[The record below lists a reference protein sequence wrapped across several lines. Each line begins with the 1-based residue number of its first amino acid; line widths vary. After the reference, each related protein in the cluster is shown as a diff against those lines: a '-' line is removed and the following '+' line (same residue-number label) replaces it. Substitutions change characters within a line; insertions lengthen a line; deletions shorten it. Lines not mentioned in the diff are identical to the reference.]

1 MLWWS
6 TATSYL
12 SASSCLFN
20 LASRHNRRSAGKATW
35 MIGVAELMVDV
46 CGWMVC
52 IVVLTRTRIHYYN
65 TRRLPSPTQ
74 IPCIRI
80 RQTHEMRV
88 RKSRAR
94 TAFHMSLSPIS
105 PFAHTSMKLH
115 SSTHLSTHPSSNY
128 THHPPTHIDH
138 QFSHTDH
145 PGSFSGASSIVSRC

>member
-1 MLWWS
+1 MIAL
-6 TATSYL
+6 L
-12 SASSCLFN
+12 SRKNVADARSPQRKSMCASLI
-20 LASRHNRRSAGKATW
+20 A
-35 MIGVAELMVDV
+35 
-46 CGWMVC
+46 
-52 IVVLTRTRIHYYN
+52 VLTRTRIHYYN

-115 SSTHLSTHPSSNY
+115 SSTLLSTHPSSNY

-138 QFSHTDH
+138 QFSHTDLIIQVAF
-145 PGSFSGASSIVSRC
+145 PALLRLCRDARLNKQLLALK